1 MVILKNVESLLKDF
15 REKTEQDTLKW
26 GLYEKTIGKTAIG
39 FCAYEKFGSITIE
52 HVIKILINRKNTFT
66 IKTVRREGSGVKIN
80 FVVIR
85 LGAWW
90 RRDKEVYS
98 LIESTINSNLR
109 WGEPIAEDN
118 RWSDLAEAVK
128 KKQRVSVEK
137 IVLRIQ
143 LLSAAKPDNTWVQ
156 QCTDLYRKAVLFASQ
171 CFPTSDLANLIFS
184 QAKFLQEN
192 NQSNEAGEALL
203 NLLNVLS
210 RERIINTTVN

>member
-1 MVILKNVESLLKDF
+1 MVTLENVGSLLRDL

-26 GLYEKTIGKTAIG
+26 GLCEKTIDNVVG
-39 FCAYEKFGSITIE
+39 FCADKKIGSITIE
-52 HVIKILINRKNTFT
+52 YVIKILINRKNTFT
-66 IKTVRREGSGVKIN
+66 IKTVRREGEGVKIN
-80 FVVIR
+80 LVVIR

-90 RRDKEVYS
+90 RRDEEVYS
-98 LIESTINSNLR
+98 LTKSIINSNLR
-109 WGEPIAEDN
+109 LGEPIAEAK
-118 RWSDLAEAVK
+118 RWSDLAEAIK

-156 QCTDLYRKAVLFASQ
+156 QCINLYKQAVSFASQ
-171 CFPTSDLANLIFS
+171 CFSIPDLANLIFS

-192 NQSNEAGEALL
+192 NQIKEAEEALS

-210 RERIINTTVN
+210 RGN